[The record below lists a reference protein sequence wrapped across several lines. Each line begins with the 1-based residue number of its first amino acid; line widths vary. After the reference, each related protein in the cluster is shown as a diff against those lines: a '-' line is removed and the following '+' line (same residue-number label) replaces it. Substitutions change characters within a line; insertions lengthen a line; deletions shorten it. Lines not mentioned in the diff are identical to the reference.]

1 MAVVRLDGIGKSYG
15 GGAAVLSEI
24 SLTLE
29 AGDFCFVTGASG
41 AGKTTLLNIIAL
53 AEEPT
58 SGRLTLFDTEI
69 AAADRK
75 TRAALRRRI
84 GVVFEGLR
92 LLDHLSAADN
102 VGVPLR
108 IAGMLDA
115 EIREH
120 VAEVADWLGIGERIA
135 LFPAA
140 LSPSERRRVALARAV
155 VSRPDLLLADE
166 PLSRVDDETAALLM
180 RAFEQLNRV
189 GTTVLIA
196 APDSDLVRRS
206 PHPRLHL
213 EAGRWA
219 GPENSAKSGPESR
232 PEGRLTS

>member
-1 MAVVRLDGIGKSYG
+1 MAVVTLDGIGKSYG
-15 GGAAVLSEI
+15 AGAAVLSEI

-41 AGKTTLLNIIAL
+41 AGKTTLLNIVAL
-53 AEEPT
+53 AEAPS
-58 SGRLTLFDTEI
+58 SGRLSLFDTDV
-69 AAADRK
+69 AATDQK

-84 GVVFEGLR
+84 GIVFEDLR
-92 LLDHLSAADN
+92 LLGHLSAEDN
-102 VGVPLR
+102 IALPLR
-108 IAGMLDA
+108 IAGMRDA

-120 VAEVADWLGIGERIA
+120 VAEVADWLGIGERIE
-135 LFPAA
+135 LRPAA
-140 LSPSERRRVALARAV
+140 LSPGERQRVALARAV

-166 PLSRVDDETAALLM
+166 PLNRVDDDTAALLM

-213 EAGRWA
+213 EGGRRA
-219 GPENSAKSGPESR
+219 GPENGPETRPESR
-232 PEGRLTS
+232 LTS

>member
-1 MAVVRLDGIGKSYG
+1 MAVVTLDGIGKSYG
-15 GGAAVLSEI
+15 AGAAVLSEI

-41 AGKTTLLNIIAL
+41 AGKTTLLNIVAL
-53 AEEPT
+53 AEAPS
-58 SGRLTLFDTEI
+58 SGRLTLFDTDV

-84 GVVFEGLR
+84 GIVFDDLR

-102 VGVPLR
+102 IALPLR
-108 IAGMLDA
+108 IAGLRDP

-135 LFPAA
+135 LRPAA
-140 LSPSERRRVALARAV
+140 LSPGERRRVAVARAV
-155 VSRPDLLLADE
+155 VSRPDLLLADD

-196 APDSDLVRRS
+196 TPDMDLVRQS
-206 PHPRLHL
+206 HHPCIHL
-213 EAGRWA
+213 EWGRRA
-219 GPENSAKSGPESR
+219 GPERGSQS
-232 PEGRLTS
+232 RLTS